1 MYQFVSNL
9 HSIVRWGVVIFA
21 LLALIKAI
29 HGWITNKEWASSD
42 RSIGLIFTISLDIQ
56 ILTGLI
62 LYFFLS
68 PVMDIVWSDFGA
80 ALQSETLRF
89 YALDHLLWMI
99 LAAVFAHIGNRAGKS
114 QLEDKQKFRKVS
126 IWFALSILA
135 IVIGLP

>member
-1 MYQFVSNL
+1 MYQFVSSI

-29 HGWITNKEWASSD
+29 QGWISDKGWTASD
-42 RSIGLIFTISLDIQ
+42 RSIGLLFTISLDIQ

-68 PVMDIVWSDFGA
+68 PIMDIIWSDFGA

-89 YALDHLLWMI
+89 YALDHLVWMI
-99 LAAVFAHIGNRAGKS
+99 LGAVFAHIGSRAGKS
-114 QLEDKQKFRKVS
+114 QLEGKQKFRAVS
-126 IWFALSILA
+126 IWYALSILA
-135 IVIGLP
+135 ILIGLP